1 MRRERRRGAR
11 GRTGVRT
18 IRSARPG
25 SNGKRRRTAR
35 RGHERKLGSFKR
47 ARIGRRG
54 RRTRARRRT
63 LAEEL
68 RGAEAVDVV
77 HGDAGI
83 RLGAFVRHGERSARG
98 TARRWKWRAPQLRSW
113 KKAHGAQQLL
123 SNILCEFWRISLY
136 SHEMTASRVMKK
148 CFQTACH
155 TRWIRFWMRL
165 LLRVR
170 ENPYCISRASRRP
183 ARPFTAA
190 RPPHP
195 SKMAVGK
202 NKRMSKGKKGGKK
215 KQQDIFLK
223 KEWYDIKAPSM
234 FSVKQVGK
242 TLVTRS
248 AGTKVRPGLAPPRR
262 ARRATLPRGRA
273 RRRIEAPSLRSASRS
288 PHRGD
293 VVTSARRLVPRRP
306 ATADFSPATPRW
318 WRESRGPPAEPDPP
332 TRG

>member
-18 IRSARPG
+18 VRSARPG

-136 SHEMTASRVMKK
+136 SHGMTASRVLKQ

-165 LLRVR
+165 AAPRSRKPLLYF
-170 ENPYCISRASRRP
+170 PCIATAGAPFYCCA
-183 ARPFTAA
+183 T
-190 RPPHP
+190 PP
-195 SKMAVGK
+195 SEQD
-202 NKRMSKGKKGGKK
+202 GGR
-215 KQQDIFLK
+215 QEQAHVQGQ
-223 KEWYDIKAPSM
+223 EGR
-234 FSVKQVGK
+234 QEEG
-242 TLVTRS
+242 
-248 AGTKVRPGLAPPRR
+248 PRR
-262 ARRATLPRGRA
+262 LPQEG
-273 RRRIEAPSLRSASRS
+273 
-288 PHRGD
+288 
-293 VVTSARRLVPRRP
+293 VV
-306 ATADFSPATPRW
+306 
-318 WRESRGPPAEPDPP
+318 
-332 TRG
+332 

>member
-18 IRSARPG
+18 IRTEPARIER
-25 SNGKRRRTAR
+25 KARRLW

-123 SNILCEFWRISLY
+123 SNKAKCEFWRISLY
-136 SHEMTASRVMKK
+136 SHGMTASRVLKN

-165 LLRVR
+165 AAPRSRKPLLYF
-170 ENPYCISRASRRP
+170 PCI
-183 ARPFTAA
+183 
-190 RPPHP
+190 
-195 SKMAVGK
+195 
-202 NKRMSKGKKGGKK
+202 
-215 KQQDIFLK
+215 
-223 KEWYDIKAPSM
+223 
-234 FSVKQVGK
+234 
-242 TLVTRS
+242 
-248 AGTKVRPGLAPPRR
+248 
-262 ARRATLPRGRA
+262 
-273 RRRIEAPSLRSASRS
+273 
-288 PHRGD
+288 
-293 VVTSARRLVPRRP
+293 
-306 ATADFSPATPRW
+306 ATAGAPFYCCATPPSEQDGGRQEQAHVQGQEG
-318 WRESRGPPAEPDPP
+318 RKEEA
-332 TRG
+332 TRHLPQEGVV